1 MLANMRYQNTS
12 IRNSHL
18 FNKTPWA
25 PVYWYLDNVPGWG
38 SGVHIFQSAPF
49 FTKILIDFRYRI
61 YSALHIN
68 KRNN

>member
-1 MLANMRYQNTS
+1 MLANMRYQNTN
-12 IRNSHL
+12 IFKADL
-18 FNKTPWA
+18 FNKTPCA

-38 SGVHIFQSAPF
+38 SGVHNFQSAPF
-49 FTKILIDFRYRI
+49 FMKILIDFRYRI